1 MEDKEGAQ
9 GYTSET
15 DAIIPF
21 ERIAKIGDGEDRE
34 NGQGDDL
41 LNRFQLGAREFV
53 GTKSVGWYL
62 EAIFEESD
70 APTRNYDL
78 PQRRVA
84 VLKVSVPRKRHE
96 DIRNCQKD
104 DRAQGSLPVRS
115 G

>member
-9 GYTSET
+9 GDTGET

-21 ERIAKIGDGEDRE
+21 ERIAKIGDGEDGE
-34 NGQGDDL
+34 NRQGDDL

-53 GTKSVGWYL
+53 GTKTIGRYL

-70 APTRNYDL
+70 APTRNYHL
-78 PQRRVA
+78 PQRRVPVFQVA
-84 VLKVSVPRKRHE
+84 VPRKSHE

-104 DRAQGSLPVRS
+104 DRAQGSPPVRS